1 MDNQFSG
8 KETTIFKDNYEE
20 LKVLRFAIENAPIAV
35 SMADSENRL
44 FFHNKFFK
52 KMFDYNIEEFKNKS
66 LETLYVDPD
75 VSKKVI
81 KTVTGGD
88 SWAGEVEM
96 MDKSGRI
103 LPVMLRFEATR
114 DENDNIISFIGIYS
128 DITKRKKIEKELKYQ
143 HEYLSTLHSISLGMF
158 RRLNLSD
165 LLNAIMVRASK
176 ITRIPNGFLHLY
188 DPDQHI
194 LEIRAA
200 CGNLSDYMGFKMEPG
215 KGFAGKVF
223 ETGEPLIINKYQSW
237 PQKIKGPLFDR
248 IYSIVGI
255 PLVSGSK
262 IVGVI
267 GLSHDKEE
275 FTIEP
280 EIISILE
287 EFSGIAQIAIDNAKL
302 FESQSRELEKRKALE
317 KERKEMMV
325 RLHQS
330 QRMESIGTLAG
341 GIAHDFNNI
350 LSSIMGFTQIAQGD
364 VEKGSVL
371 EDDLG
376 EIYKASLR
384 AKDLVQQILTFARQ
398 SDDQVNAIKVSIIAK
413 EVLKFIRA
421 SVPSTINI
429 TQNINSTSKIMAN
442 PTQVYQIFLNLFTNA
457 SQAMGKE
464 GGTLRVD
471 MTDEVLEKTY
481 KSITPGSYIR
491 INISDTG
498 AGIAKEHIHT
508 IFEPYFT
515 TKQIG
520 EGTGLGLA
528 VVHGTVKSLGGEI
541 FVESVLGQG
550 TMFTLYFP
558 IVQKPE
564 SEFEYEYKDE
574 ESPLG
579 RQEHIL
585 FVDDEISITKVAARL
600 LEGLNYKVTILNS
613 SREAL
618 KFFRSDPDVFGAVLT
633 DMTMPGMTGDKL
645 AVELKKIRSDIPII
659 LCTGFDK
666 HIGDKELKK
675 KGINYFCKKPFS
687 RAQLAVAVRNAID
700 ENTKHQE

>member
-645 AVELKKIRSDIPII
+645 AVELKKVRSDIPII

-700 ENTKHQE
+700 ENTKRQE